1 MAEETSFA
9 TCDTQK
15 NAVARNV
22 IATFCGD
29 DLGLVRSVNGT
40 SSVELVDITS
50 ITDTRRNNAEAFET
64 ATATVEI
71 FGLDSNIPT
80 PGLRG
85 TLSLTGGAV
94 TFEEYLICESVSVQA
109 AVGEVVI
116 YTVTFQS
123 AVDMTE
129 SGGGGAGGGD
139 GGGGD

>member
-1 MAEETSFA
+1 MAASFSN
-9 TCDTQK
+9 CDTQK

-22 IATFCGD
+22 IATFCGT

-40 SSVELVDITS
+40 SAVELVDITS
-50 ITDTRRNNAEAFET
+50 ITDTRGNNAEAFET

-94 TFEEYLICESVSVQA
+94 AYEQYLICESVAVQA
-109 AVGEVVI
+109 SVGEVVI
-116 YTVTFQS
+116 YTATFQS
-123 AVDMTE
+123 AVDMTN
-129 SGGGGAGGGD
+129 SGGGGGG
-139 GGGGD
+139 

>member
-1 MAEETSFA
+1 MAGESFSS
-9 TCDTQK
+9 CDTQK

-22 IATFCGD
+22 TATFCGT

-40 SSVELVDITS
+40 AAVDLVDITS

-71 FGLDSNIPT
+71 FGLDSDIPT

-85 TLSLTGGAV
+85 TLSITGGAV
-94 TFEEYLICESVSVQA
+94 AYEQYLICESVAVQA
-109 AVGEVVI
+109 SVGEVVI

-129 SGGGGAGGGD
+129 GGGAG
-139 GGGGD
+139 